1 MDTKSKTTFIE
12 FTKRSKKYSKT
23 EIIEKLKTEE
33 QKKKDKRSY
42 FYSDGTVIHELKDE
56 LYTKIV
62 HKTGLEEDEILDFYE
77 KFHRE
82 YPEGKIT
89 LEEYKNQSN
98 VNITFS
104 KSLMTNRQTY
114 RPTVQ
119 QPVF

>member
-1 MDTKSKTTFIE
+1 METKSKTTLIE
-12 FTKRSKKYSKT
+12 FTKRTKKYSKT

-33 QKKKDKRSY
+33 QKKKDKKSY

-62 HKTGLEEDEILDFYE
+62 NKTGLKEDEILDSYE

-82 YPEGKIT
+82 YSQGKIT

-98 VNITFS
+98 VN
-104 KSLMTNRQTY
+104 KC
-114 RPTVQ
+114 
-119 QPVF
+119 VFFIYYQK